1 MTGSSKI
8 PVSYP
13 TFGSD
18 SGKPRSLPFVI
29 EVRPEAA
36 GVPLHELLDWITDN
50 GSWREEQLHRA
61 GAVLFRGFTALR
73 SAEDFAAVAQRMAPE
88 LLDYA
93 GGTTPRSAVTGKIV
107 TSTDAP
113 RHVVIGLH
121 QEMSY
126 LAPSPEFPDPT
137 PDKVMFFCET
147 APGGGGQTPIADM
160 RAVYKKLPGEL
171 VARFEKK
178 GGLVLHRK
186 LPTQKRYG
194 FEVTWSTAFGTPDRA
209 EMEKIASQN
218 GWRMKW
224 AKDGGLEVTHRPSP
238 VVKNHRVTGER
249 VWFNQAHLLHKS
261 VAPWTTAWLGD
272 SLPQRLKA
280 RLLRPLIQNRF
291 FYHSTHADGSE
302 ISLADLECI
311 RRVVAEE
318 MVLFD
323 WQRGDV
329 LLIDNKLVAHGR
341 QPYQPPRTI
350 FAALLADTPRK
361 RPAVSDVAPASAR
374 N

>member
-1 MTGSSKI
+1 MTGDNKI
-8 PVSYP
+8 PVTHP
-13 TFGSD
+13 LVVKEAD
-18 SGKPRSLPFVI
+18 PAHPLPFVV

-36 GVPLHELLDWITDN
+36 NIALDELRDWITGN
-50 GSWREEQLHRA
+50 TTWREEQLHRA
-61 GAVLFRGFTALR
+61 GAVLFRGFSAIRT
-73 SAEDFAAVAQRMAPE
+73 AEDFSAIAQLMAPE
-88 LLDYA
+88 MLDYA

-126 LAPSPEFPDPT
+126 LAPSPAFPDPT

-160 RAVYKKLPGEL
+160 RAVYRRLPREL
-171 VARFEKK
+171 IERFESR

-186 LPTQKRYG
+186 LPTEKKYG
-194 FEVTWSTAFGTPDRA
+194 FEVTWSTAFGTSDRG
-209 EMEKIASQN
+209 EMEKIAQKN

-224 AKDGGLEVTHRPSP
+224 AEDGGLEITHGPSP
-238 VVKNHRVTGER
+238 VTLKHRVTGEKI
-249 VWFNQAHLLHKS
+249 WFNQAHLLHKS
-261 VAPWTTAWLGD
+261 VAPSTSDWLG
-272 SLPQRLKA
+272 SSPAEIAEA
-280 RLLRPLIQNRF
+280 RALEPLIQDRF
-291 FYHSTHADGSE
+291 YYHSTHADGSE
-302 ISLADLECI
+302 ISLEDIDTI
-311 RRVVAEE
+311 RRAVAAE
-318 MVLFD
+318 MVMFD

-341 QPYQPPRTI
+341 QPYEPPRKI
-350 FAALLADTPRK
+350 FAALLADIPRNP
-361 RPAVSDVAPASAR
+361 RPATPSASSS

>member
-8 PVSYP
+8 PVSHP
-13 TFGSD
+13 SLAKEAG
-18 SGKPRSLPFVI
+18 RAQVLPFVV
-29 EVRPEAA
+29 EVCPEAA
-36 GVPLHELLDWITDN
+36 NVPLDELLDWVTEN
-50 GSWREEQLHRA
+50 ATWREEELHRA
-61 GAVLFRGFTALR
+61 GAVLFRGFSALR
-73 SAEDFAAVAQRMAPE
+73 TAEDFAALAKRMAPE
-88 LLDYA
+88 ILDYA

-126 LAPSPEFPDPT
+126 LAPSPAFPDPT
-137 PDKVMFFCET
+137 PDKVMFFCAT

-160 RAVYKKLPGEL
+160 RAVYRRLSRDL
-171 VARFEKK
+171 VNRFEQK

-186 LPTQKRYG
+186 LPTDKKYG
-194 FEVTWSTAFGTPDRA
+194 FEVTWNTAFGARDRE
-209 EMEKIASQN
+209 EMERVAKNN
-218 GWRMKW
+218 GWSMSW
-224 AKDGGLEVTHRPSP
+224 STDGGLEITHQPSP
-238 VVKNHRVTGER
+238 VTLAHRVTGEK

-261 VAPWTTAWLGD
+261 VAPWTSAWLGP

-280 RLLRPLIQNRF
+280 RLLQPFIRDRF
-291 FYHSTHADGSE
+291 FYHSIHADGSE
-302 ISLADLECI
+302 ISLSDLESI
-311 RRVVAEE
+311 RRAVAAE

-350 FAALLADTPRK
+350 YAALLADIPRNNK
-361 RPAVSDVAPASAR
+361 PVVMSGTNA

>member
-1 MTGSSKI
+1 MANETGR
-8 PVSYP
+8 
-13 TFGSD
+13 TQT
-18 SGKPRSLPFVI
+18 LPFV
-29 EVRPEAA
+29 VQARPEAA
-36 GVPLHELLDWITDN
+36 DVPLDELLDWASET
-50 GSWREEQLHRA
+50 GAWREEELHRA
-61 GAVLFRGFTALR
+61 GAVLFRGFSALR
-73 SAEDFAAVAQRMAPE
+73 TAEDFAALAQRMAPE
-88 LLDYA
+88 ILDYA

-126 LAPSPEFPDPT
+126 LAPSPVFPDPT

-160 RAVYKKLPGEL
+160 RAVYRKLPREL
-171 VARFEKK
+171 IDRFEQK

-186 LPTQKRYG
+186 LPAEKKYG
-194 FEVTWSTAFGTPDRA
+194 FEVTWSTAFGTTDRA
-209 EMEKIASQN
+209 EMERIAKQN
-218 GWRMKW
+218 GWSMSW
-224 AKDGGLEVTHRPSP
+224 SKDGGMEVTHHPAP
-238 VVKNHRVTGER
+238 VTLAHRVTGEK

-261 VAPWTTAWLGD
+261 VAPWTSAWLGP

-280 RLLRPLIQNRF
+280 RVLQPFISDRF
-291 FYHSTHADGSE
+291 FYHSIHADGSE
-302 ISLADLECI
+302 ISLSDLECI
-311 RRVVAEE
+311 RQTLATER
-318 MVLFD
+318 VLFD

-350 FAALLADTPRK
+350 FAALLADVPRNK
-361 RPAVSDVAPASAR
+361 LSPDLSGTNA

>member
-1 MTGSSKI
+1 MTETSKVAVLH
-8 PVSYP
+8 PSLRKDA
-13 TFGSD
+13 GQSNQ
-18 SGKPRSLPFVI
+18 LPFVV
-29 EVRPEAA
+29 EVRPESANI
-36 GVPLHELLDWITDN
+36 PLDELLDWITEN
-50 GSWREEQLHRA
+50 GTWREEQLHRA
-61 GAVLFRGFTALR
+61 GAVLFRGFSALR
-73 SAEDFAAVAQRMAPE
+73 TAEDFAALAQRMAPE
-88 LLDYA
+88 ILDYA

-126 LAPSPEFPDPT
+126 LAPSATFPDPT

-160 RAVYKKLPGEL
+160 RAVYRKLPREL
-171 VARFEKK
+171 VDRFESR

-186 LPTQKRYG
+186 LPTQKKYG
-194 FEVTWSTAFGTPDRA
+194 FEVTWSTAFGTSDRA
-209 EMEKIASQN
+209 EMESIAKKN
-218 GWRMKW
+218 GWYMTW
-224 AKDGGLEVTHRPSP
+224 AEDGGLQITHGRSP
-238 VVKNHRVTGER
+238 VVLAHRVTGDKI
-249 VWFNQAHLLHKS
+249 WFNQAHLLHKS
-261 VAPWTTAWLGD
+261 VAPWMAAWLGP
-272 SLPQRLKA
+272 SLVQRA
-280 RLLRPLIQNRF
+280 RARMLRPFIKDRF

-302 ISLADLECI
+302 ISLADLDAI
-311 RRVVAEE
+311 RRVIAEE

-350 FAALLADTPRK
+350 FAALLADIPRNN
-361 RPAVSDVAPASAR
+361 RSVVLSGANS